1 MTPPPLPPKNILV
14 CLSTGPRAVAL
25 AGEAAALARAYGAG
39 SLHAVHA
46 GADSPATRRQL
57 EAIVRETG
65 WEGELHLLLED
76 RKPAEAALHAA
87 RKANADLVVAGAL
100 EKEKLTRELFGS
112 TARQLARKMPLPVM
126 LLTNPRPEG
135 TAYKRL
141 GISTQLDKPT
151 RLAMEFTID
160 LARRMGTGE
169 LHLLRESSYFDRAE
183 KRWSPVQH
191 GGTMTSTSLL
201 ELQTFA
207 ESFDF
212 GTLKLTLAELGEGE
226 GFAAADYGRT
236 QHLDLLVY
244 PSPPRTLTFWDRFFN
259 HSIELVLEHLPHA
272 LLIHRPKQRG
282 A

>member
-25 AGEAAALARAYGAG
+25 AGEAAAMARAYGAEV
-39 SLHAVHA
+39 LHVAHA
-46 GADSPATRRQL
+46 GADSPATRGQL
-57 EAIVRETG
+57 ETIVREAG
-65 WEGELHLLLED
+65 WQGELHLVLED
-76 RKPAEAALHAA
+76 RRPAEAALRAA
-87 RKANADLVVAGAL
+87 RKVDADLVVAGAL

-112 TARQLARKMPLPVM
+112 TARQLARKMPMPVM

-135 TAYKRL
+135 TTYARL
-141 GISTQLDKPT
+141 GISTQFDKPT

-160 LARRMGTGE
+160 LARRTGTEE
-169 LHLLRESSYFDRAE
+169 LHLLRESSYFDRAQ
-183 KRWSPVQH
+183 KRWSPVPH
-191 GGTMTSTSLL
+191 GGTMTSASLL

-212 GTLKLTLAELGEGE
+212 GALKLKLAELGEGE

-236 QHLDLLVY
+236 QNLDLLVY
-244 PSPPRTLTFWDRFFN
+244 PSPPRALNFWDRFFN

-272 LLIHRPKQRG
+272 LLIHRPKHQG